1 METAV
6 RPVAVKAWRPPVPG
20 VREVLHASLGTHAY
34 PPHVHDAWT
43 LFVVDVGGV
52 RYDLDRHHRA
62 APPGVVSILA
72 PGVVHDGRPAT
83 ADGYRKRVV
92 YLDPGILGEDLVG
105 PSVDRPVVPGR
116 SLLPGVNALHRT
128 LDCPDDGLEAETLLH
143 ELVTR
148 IRAAYALPAPVGR
161 DPSLRPRSD
170 LAEAVR
176 AALEADLTGRPSIA
190 AIADGLGVGATTATR
205 AFRAAFGIPP
215 HAYVLGRRLEIA
227 RGRLLAGQPLADVAF
242 ETGFS
247 DQAHLTNRFRRF
259 QGVSPGRYR
268 AAG

>member
-20 VREVLHASLGTHAY
+20 VREVLHASLGRHAY

-52 RYDLDRHHRA
+52 RYDLDRHDRA
-62 APPGVVSILA
+62 APPGVVSILP
-72 PGVVHDGRPAT
+72 PGVTHDGRPAT

-105 PSVDRPVVPGR
+105 PSVDRPVVPGT
-116 SLLPGVNALHRT
+116 SLLADVNALHRT

-161 DPSLRPRSD
+161 DWSFRPRSD

-176 AALEADLTGRPSIA
+176 AALEADLTGRPSIV

-227 RGRLLAGQPLADVAF
+227 RGRLLAGQALADVAF